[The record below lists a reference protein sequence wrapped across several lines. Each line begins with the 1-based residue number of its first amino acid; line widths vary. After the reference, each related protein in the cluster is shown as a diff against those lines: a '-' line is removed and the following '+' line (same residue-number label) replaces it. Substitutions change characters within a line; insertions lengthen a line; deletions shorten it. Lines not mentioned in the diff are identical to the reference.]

1 MSLSLLFVVL
11 FGIMLYWAVTQVL
24 PERKKNSM
32 LRPGLADGVLG
43 ALNARRQE
51 LGLPLLEWDDDLAAV
66 AENKAT
72 HQLLTG
78 RDEDGW
84 DYPLS
89 HADLLGRSLLME
101 TLFTGPLDQVIE
113 RMARQ
118 RDIRDHEWISCG
130 IGVASGQ
137 SGQVVVA
144 MILCR
149 EAWEAVIEDEPLA
162 VSGRLVTEA

>member
-1 MSLSLLFVVL
+1 MSLSLLFIVI

-24 PERKKNSM
+24 PERRRNSL

-43 ALNARRQE
+43 AINVRRQE
-51 LGLPLLEWDDDLAAV
+51 WDLPLLEWDDDLAAV

-78 RDEDGW
+78 RDDEGW
-84 DYPLS
+84 DYPVS

-118 RDIRDHEWISCG
+118 RDMRDVEWVSCG
-130 IGVASGQ
+130 IGVAGSHAGEM
-137 SGQVVVA
+137 VVA

-149 EAWEAVIEDEPLA
+149 EAWEPATESAP
-162 VSGRLVTEA
+162 VSGRLLTES